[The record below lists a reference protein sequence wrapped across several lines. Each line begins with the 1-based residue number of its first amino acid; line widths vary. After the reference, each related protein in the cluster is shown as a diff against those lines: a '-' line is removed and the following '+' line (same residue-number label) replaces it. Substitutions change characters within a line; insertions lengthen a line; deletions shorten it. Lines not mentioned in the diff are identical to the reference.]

1 MVDAASALIFSSV
14 LPLATLVGWDS
25 IVRHFDLSKYF
36 QVISVLG
43 SALTAYKLYRARIH
57 RRYRIFFAYLLFR
70 IPYIS
75 CAIFLDVTG
84 MTYLWLFTK
93 SEPIV
98 MLFYVLIVLELYR
111 LVLERYKGLY
121 TLGRWAMGV
130 AMAIALSVSILSL
143 GGLASG
149 HKFSGWAMGV
159 AMAIALSVSILS
171 LGGLASGHKF
181 SGWVIFEA
189 KVEARLDLA
198 LVLFIL
204 LILLFLSRYPIR
216 LNRNVVVHTIV
227 YSVFFFANSLGL
239 VLWLFKTEVPVGLD
253 RSLMGIAS
261 DCAVA
266 WWLGLT
272 KKGEEIQVHLPS
284 LGPGAEQRVMQQLEA
299 LNA

>member
-25 IVRHFDLSKYF
+25 IVRHFDLSKFF

-43 SALTAYKLYRARIH
+43 SALTAYKLYQARIH

-143 GGLASG
+143 GGVAS
-149 HKFSGWAMGV
+149 A
-159 AMAIALSVSILS
+159 
-171 LGGLASGHKF
+171 HKF

-261 DCAVA
+261 ACAVA

-284 LGPGAEQRVMQQLEA
+284 LGSGAEQRVMQQLEA
-299 LNA
+299 LNATLLRASKR

>member
-1 MVDAASALIFSSV
+1 MSDAALVFSHCACPLAAFLGWETVLHYLHSFQFSS
-14 LPLATLVGWDS
+14 
-25 IVRHFDLSKYF
+25 FF

-43 SALTAYKLYRARIH
+43 SALTAYKLYRTGLH
-57 RRYRIFFAYLLFR
+57 RRYRIFFAYLIFR
-70 IPYIS
+70 IPCIS
-75 CAIFLDVTG
+75 SALFLPSDG
-84 MTYLWLFTK
+84 DKYLWLFTR

-121 TLGRWAMGV
+121 TLGRWAMGI
-130 AMAIALSVSILSL
+130 AMAIALFVSILSL
-143 GGLASG
+143 GGVASAQV
-149 HKFSGWAMGV
+149 HKYSW
-159 AMAIALSVSILS
+159 
-171 LGGLASGHKF
+171 
-181 SGWVIFEA
+181 WVIFEA
-189 KVEARLDLA
+189 KAEARLELA

-239 VLWLFKTEVPVGLD
+239 VLWLFKTEVRVGLD

-261 DCAVA
+261 ACAVA

-299 LNA
+299 LNATLLRASKR